1 MTGLGPVIHE
11 CNAERMRGGWLY
23 MMTNRPNGTLY
34 TGVTSDISRRAW
46 EHREGLV
53 EGFTKR
59 YRLTC
64 LVYMER
70 YEDIRDAIQREKTI
84 KHYPRAWKV
93 RLILQT
99 NPDWNDLYETLV

>member
-1 MTGLGPVIHE
+1 MS
-11 CNAERMRGGWLY
+11 GGSVY
-23 MMTNRPNGTLY
+23 MMTNRPNGILY
-34 TGVTSDISRRAW
+34 LGVTDNLSRRAW

-59 YRLTC
+59 YALRQ
-64 LVYMER
+64 LVYTEYHENMLLAR
-70 YEDIRDAIQREKTI
+70 QRERNM

-99 NPDWNDLYETLV
+99 NPDWADLYDQLI